1 MSGIYWSQQDF
12 SFLIENSVWVTTGNT
27 IEVSGDAYTNG
38 RKEDMDELMVA
49 ADGSIM
55 TVNRFG
61 ASANLPAVRSPFTEA
76 LRAATI
82 PKPDQ
87 EIMDKWAG
95 DPAIAKV
102 YDALLAGNNVVNLVT
117 LIERGLGVAPFR
129 QQGRLLR
136 RARDRSHIL
145 LRSGRWSLEVGGRI
159 RPSERR
165 YDTATIPRVPEGVV
179 PEDFTRLDRD
189 QALIAFEADWQA
201 PEVRPSDPALLSP
214 ISGDLYR
221 VVAVWDLTPMEAAA
235 ISSSITIRGY

>member
-12 SFLIENSVWVTTGNT
+12 SVLIENSVWVTTGNT

-38 RKEDMDELMVA
+38 RKEDMDELTVA
-49 ADGSIM
+49 
-55 TVNRFG
+55 

-82 PKPDQ
+82 PRPDQ

-117 LIERGLGVAPFR
+117 LIERGLGIAPFR

-136 RARDRSHIL
+136 RARDGSHIL

-189 QALIAFEADWQA
+189 QALVAFEADWRA

-235 ISSSITIRGY
+235 ISSSITVRGY